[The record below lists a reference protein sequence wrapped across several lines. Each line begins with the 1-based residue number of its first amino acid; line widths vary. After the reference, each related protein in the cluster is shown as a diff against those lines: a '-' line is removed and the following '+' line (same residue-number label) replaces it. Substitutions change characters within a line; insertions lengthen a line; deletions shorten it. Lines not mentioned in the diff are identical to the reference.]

1 MVAFKNRGRSDSWR
15 SEPRRSLIVL
25 AALVAMA
32 PDAAAAAGAWKQP
45 GYAAT
50 RSSYNPRETT
60 IDAGN
65 VATLTERW
73 RVAGVNALRSPV
85 VAGGRVFVASGMEV
99 VALALGDGAELWRK
113 SIGADNECCSLFDPV
128 LTPDGKVTV
137 ELGWIGGGGTA
148 WFDPAS
154 GAFTYE
160 QKFHTGRI
168 DRAVRGADV
177 FALDYSYGSG
187 GPLAVVLW
195 PYPGLVYFGGLAAIG
210 VRSPAVRGN
219 HAFVAR
225 GSTLQA
231 FDLTSCPAP
240 NGPPA
245 FPYCSA
251 AWTKALPDA
260 IRTPVAFR
268 DEVAVAAE
276 DGSLQ
281 VYAAATGD
289 LEWSAAIGAGV
300 GESPA
305 VARRRI
311 FVPTDRGVIVAFD
324 SRGCG
329 GATCAAV
336 TRFRLGSPATGQPV
350 VAGKVLYAGTKDG
363 HVVGFRAAGCGG
375 PACEPLWDVDLGG
388 GAIVAGP
395 VVVDGTVIAGTAD
408 GQLVALGLPLPM

>member
-1 MVAFKNRGRSDSWR
+1 MTENRGRSDSWR
-15 SEPRRSLIVL
+15 SEPRRSLVVL

-32 PDAAAAAGAWKQP
+32 PDAPAAAGAWKQP

-50 RSSYNPRETT
+50 RTSYNPRETT

-73 RVAGVNALRSPV
+73 RVAGVNALRSPM
-85 VAGGRVFVASGMEV
+85 VADGRVFVASGIEV

-113 SIGADNECCSLFDPV
+113 SISADNECCSLFDPV

-160 QKFHTGRI
+160 QKVHTGRI

-177 FALDYSYGSG
+177 FALDYWYGSG
-187 GPLAVVLW
+187 GPLAILLS
-195 PYPGLVYFGGLAAIG
+195 PYGGLVYFGDISADTPS
-210 VRSPAVRGN
+210 SPAVRGDR
-219 HAFVAR
+219 AFVAM
-225 GSTLQA
+225 GTLLQA
-231 FDLTSCPAP
+231 FDLTSCPPP
-240 NGPPA
+240 NGLPS
-245 FPYCSA
+245 FSFCSA
-251 AWTKALPDA
+251 AWTKTLPDA

-311 FVPTDRGVIVAFD
+311 FVPTDRGVIVALD

-329 GATCAAV
+329 GATCDAV
-336 TRFRLGSPATGQPV
+336 TRFRLGNPATGQ
-350 VAGKVLYAGTKDG
+350 
-363 HVVGFRAAGCGG
+363 
-375 PACEPLWDVDLGG
+375 
-388 GAIVAGP
+388 
-395 VVVDGTVIAGTAD
+395 
-408 GQLVALGLPLPM
+408 LVAFGLPLPM